1 MKARGKISME
11 HFEEEFVLV
20 ENDKVDNQKGIDS
33 KNNKK
38 ISGSS
43 NMKIE
48 QNLDKENQLNHNE
61 KTLKGLNHHDED
73 DTDDMLAQNELPIFA
88 NEQNKALFHE
98 IKEIEEKIKKV
109 STQVSDQTER
119 YQIMVNHTKHIQQEM
134 EYTNN
139 LIDAKANE
147 IKTESHLLSLVERE
161 KGRLKVD
168 IRALE
173 ADELQHREEIK
184 NVEIDILKATEEIN
198 SFRESMNW
206 NNEQITQWS
215 EKAAETEA
223 DNIALQKYS
232 KEDDVKIKELQLAI
246 EKLTAKSILKKAQE
260 ENAQTERQIQ
270 RTELERS
277 SEIFKQSHNERK
289 QLITKWQDAIEA
301 IRERDKEI
309 NKAAEDY
316 TEAKAN
322 LEISLSVLK
331 NNRNEYTLQQAD
343 TKDITQ
349 AIDDGERLLQLRRQ
363 ERMDQIKVQQEA
375 NDELNGLRNELNVVM
390 GSLDRQIIQN
400 NDCKAQLEAKQIS
413 FEQATKQLSKI
424 KAHLAA
430 QRKKCVKEEKNALT
444 VEDSLVDRELQLRKA
459 DKQIEVAKHLLFKE
473 QESLSNLSDKQ
484 RILEADLKSSCA
496 QTKILSSKIR
506 ELDAEVL
513 RQQELSY
520 NAQYQLFEIQ
530 RKVARGLGERSDEE
544 QLKLKQEIKNLNAKL
559 SEYEKKRKILST
571 QYKVLQSDLRRWTQ
585 QEREHGRKQEVIKE
599 RINEI
604 NLEISSCENSLK
616 NKIIEKEEL
625 SVKFDLVRADI
636 VRSRDLLLSQTKRV
650 AELEE
655 KKRTSK
661 SNTMTRKRDLLLKKD
676 MRIAE
681 KRALE
686 EERHHNALELAQRK
700 VVEEKLRSKYEV
712 LTNARMEQTDSSEN
726 SHIYKLIRAAQR
738 KEELQI
744 EGDELDRKIQVKEKE
759 LFALQKTLAHLK
771 EQNTSLRKSYSRV
784 DMKSKEGKEF
794 TSLQKQVAQE
804 KDALICERSKLRHI
818 ENEFNKQ
825 QATLEE
831 LTCDVEARELELST
845 LQVNRRK
852 LILDLEQ
859 SKYRLD
865 IALGELNNQII
876 DYRKGESEMQ
886 PEEKIGRCKIFE
898 QSIDSVVQ
906 VLTESLEE
914 FPQFRVEIEKLIAMC
929 KIIPSS
935 GESNGSNMK

>member
-1 MKARGKISME
+1 ME
-11 HFEEEFVLV
+11 HSEEEFVLI
-20 ENDKVDNQKGIDS
+20 ENEKVDNQKGIGNN
-33 KNNKK
+33 NNKK

-43 NMKIE
+43 NIKIKE
-48 QNLDKENQLNHNE
+48 NLDKENQLNHDE
-61 KTLKGLNHHDED
+61 KTFKGLNHRDED
-73 DTDDMLAQNELPIFA
+73 DADDLLAQNELPIFA
-88 NEQNKALFHE
+88 NEQNKALFRE
-98 IKEIEEKIKKV
+98 VKEIEEKIKKA
-109 STQVSDQTER
+109 STQVSDQTDR

-173 ADELQHREEIK
+173 ADEIQHREEIK
-184 NVEIDILKATEEIN
+184 NVEINILKATEDIN

-232 KEDDVKIKELQLAI
+232 KVDDVKIKELQLTI
-246 EKLTAKSILKKAQE
+246 EKLTAKSIAKKAQE

-277 SEIFKQSHNERK
+277 SDIFKQSHNERK

-322 LEISLSVLK
+322 LEICLSVLK
-331 NNRNEYTLQQAD
+331 NNRNEYILQQAD

-363 ERMDQIKVQQEA
+363 ERMDQIKVQQET
-375 NDELNGLRNELNVVM
+375 NDELNGLRNELNVVIA
-390 GSLDRQIIQN
+390 SLDRQIIQN

-424 KAHLAA
+424 KSHLAV
-430 QRKKCVKEEKNALT
+430 QRKKRINEEKNALT
-444 VEDSLVDRELQLRKA
+444 MEDSLVDRELQLRKA

-496 QTKILSSKIR
+496 QSKILSSKIR

-544 QLKLKQEIKNLNAKL
+544 QIKLKQEIKNLNNKL
-559 SEYEKKRKILST
+559 SEYEQKRKRLST

-585 QEREHGRKQEVIKE
+585 QEREHGRKQDVIKE

-636 VRSRDLLLSQTKRV
+636 VRLRDLLLSQTKRV

-655 KKRTSK
+655 KKRISK

-676 MRIAE
+676 VRIAE
-681 KRALE
+681 KRASE

-726 SHIYKLIRAAQR
+726 SHINKLIRAAQR

-784 DMKSKEGKEF
+784 DMKSKESKEF
-794 TSLQKQVAQE
+794 TLLQKKVAQE
-804 KDALICERSKLRHI
+804 RDALICERSKLRHI

-825 QATLEE
+825 QATLDE

-845 LQVNRRK
+845 MQVNRRK
-852 LILDLEQ
+852 IILDLEQ

-865 IALGELNNQII
+865 IALGELNNQIL
-876 DYRKGESEMQ
+876 DYRKGESELQ

-898 QSIDSVVQ
+898 QSIDSVVK
-906 VLTESLEE
+906 VLSEALEE

-929 KIIPSS
+929 KIVPSS
-935 GESNGSNMK
+935 GESDD

>member
-1 MKARGKISME
+1 ME

-818 ENEFNKQ
+818 ENEFDKQ